1 MMTAKKIAA
10 VIAMAALSPAWG
22 TVYYWIANPPGSA
35 TWADATQLQN
45 WSVEW
50 GSDNQPVTSS
60 KATALPTNSDNL
72 WTCRDLLMDL
82 KGQTWTVNSYES
94 GKRYRLSDGQE
105 YYGSPEY
112 PFGVTNGTLNLTSDI
127 VLRTGGGVWIENG
140 ATVRFDNATVD
151 NNVPIHVRNGGT
163 CSFNLLQMNNG
174 KVAVESGGVLKFTY
188 FNFWSYA
195 RGTTVVE
202 NAGAV
207 IPMSSDTF
215 KINKTGGG
223 TPDSATTVILRQM
236 SGTWNLSGP
245 VMLNS
250 AVGNLTLNFELLGG
264 TVAATN
270 DVTFN
275 CNSAVVSADATATLD
290 VAAGS
295 SMDMSTFTYGS
306 GVSITKTGKGAIGFG
321 GAYPSELVI
330 SEGVA
335 NFGSANDVVFDS
347 LTLAAGTTNVFAL
360 GDAVAANLTVEDGAV
375 VKVSALALN
384 VGSTVIA
391 STNLQALT
399 RFADAINASM
409 GEDAELKAVV
419 SDGAVVLELAGGYNN
434 TIHVEEG
441 ESVTWSEWV
450 EANGEPLKSVTITKT
465 GGGTLV
471 VDAPL
476 DDFIG
481 GLVVSNGTWK
491 GSVPAHFCADGST
504 LTVVDGATIELAP
517 TEKNVMNLGS
527 RTLHLKGT
535 GVGGIGAVVE
545 TSIFEQK
552 DGCGFLSGTVVLDG
566 DTLVAATGSGRKSI
580 GYGAKVDMG
589 GHTLTLCHSNI
600 NYEICISALAPF
612 TNPGHIVFDKCTWF
626 VDTKLPALTSGGAT
640 NTISMGGSTAMKIY
654 GFDTQSPWTL
664 IWSDG
669 YWKFESGSDSS
680 WYGPT
685 LFTSGSTTHL
695 EGANGRTLTL
705 YGPVTG
711 AGTVNFNR
719 HVVTLNMP
727 NAANDFSGSFTGV
740 NGDSIN
746 AAGNVAGAATIGSG
760 SLKLLGVCNL
770 ASGDLTFNGES
781 SLTGGFGRV
790 TSITK
795 KGSGTLSLN
804 SHLGGGLLD
813 VQQGSVAYS
822 PMRGLFQGTAV
833 YDNDESASAAPERTK
848 INNGEAFSITNDV
861 AEELIYTTNR
871 SVWQNYMIVTYDG
884 YLWNNSDETVTW
896 NFHVCIDDM
905 ANLFIDGEQVV
916 GQSGWTDV
924 RKVDV
929 TLTPGPHRIV
939 FDAWNGTGGAGPS
952 NADGAWHDAHGV
964 GCTTKGLAVKMSKGS
979 GVTSDD
985 YEPLSANGVGYA
997 LTPGAAPTFDKVQL
1011 AAGTTLDLGGLPWT
1025 IPDLVGWGDID
1036 NGDVTIGSSWT
1047 IPSGDIGSE
1056 RLTVEGTLNFAT
1068 GAVIKIEKTS
1078 AFRVSGEGAVL
1089 ASAEGGITG
1098 PLPALDSAS
1107 NRIRL
1112 MYSANRKELRAFGM
1126 PFCVIIR

>member
-1 MMTAKKIAA
+1 MTAKKIAA

-50 GSDNQPVTSS
+50 GADNNPVTSA
-60 KATALPTNSDNL
+60 KATALPTSSDYL

-82 KGQTWTVNSYES
+82 KGQTWTVNSYMS
-94 GKRYRLSDGQE
+94 GKRYRISDGGE
-105 YYGSPEY
+105 YYGSLEY
-112 PFGVTNGTLNLTSDI
+112 PFGVTNGTLNLTADI
-127 VLRTGGGVWIENG
+127 VLRTEGGVWIENG
-140 ATVRFDNATVD
+140 AIVRFSNATVD
-151 NNVPIHVRNGGT
+151 NNVPIHVRDGGT
-163 CSFNLLQMNNG
+163 CFFDLLQMNNG
-174 KVAVESGGVLKFTY
+174 KVAVEPGGVLKLTY

-195 RGTTVVE
+195 SRTTVVE
-202 NAGAV
+202 NAGTV
-207 IPMSSDTF
+207 IPMSPDTF
-215 KINKTGGG
+215 KINKSGGG
-223 TPDSATTVILRQM
+223 TPGAATTAILRQM

-245 VMLNS
+245 VKLNP

-270 DVTFN
+270 DVTFD
-275 CNSAVVSADATATLD
+275 CDAATVSADATATLD

-295 SMDMSTFTYGS
+295 SMDMSTFTYGD
-306 GVSITKTGKGAIGFG
+306 GAAITKTGKGSISFG

-330 SEGVA
+330 SEGAA
-335 NFGSANDVVFDS
+335 NFGSAKDVVFDS

-360 GDAVAANLTVEDGAV
+360 GDAVATSLTVEDGAV
-375 VKVSALALN
+375 VKVSPLALN
-384 VGSTVIA
+384 AGSTVIA
-391 STNLQALT
+391 STDIQALT

-409 GEDAELKAVV
+409 GDDAELNAVV
-419 SDGAVVLELAGGYNN
+419 SDGAVVLELAGSYNN
-434 TIHVEEG
+434 TIDVAEG
-441 ESVTWSEWV
+441 ETVTWSEWV
-450 EANGEPLKSVTITKT
+450 EANGTPLKSVTITKT

-471 VDAPL
+471 VDEPL
-476 DDFIG
+476 DDFMG
-481 GLVVSNGTWK
+481 GMVVSNGTWK
-491 GSVPAHFCADGST
+491 GSVPAHFCADGSS
-504 LTVVDGATIELAP
+504 LTVMDGATIELAP
-517 TEKNVMNLGS
+517 TAKNVMNLGL
-527 RTLHLKGT
+527 RTLRLKGA

-545 TSIFEQK
+545 TSNFEQK
-552 DGCGFLSGTVVLDG
+552 DGCGFLSGTVILDG
-566 DTLVAATGSGRKSI
+566 DTLVSATGSGRKSI
-580 GYGAKVDMG
+580 GYHAKVDMG
-589 GHTLTLCHSNI
+589 GHTLALCRSNI

-612 TNPGHIVFDKCTWF
+612 TNPGHLLFSNCTWF
-626 VDTKLPALTSGGAT
+626 VDTPLPALASGGAT
-640 NTISMGGSTAMKIY
+640 NTISMRGSAAMKIY
-654 GFDTQSPWTL
+654 GCDTQSPWTL
-664 IWSDG
+664 IWSGG
-669 YWKFESGSDSS
+669 YWKFESERDSS

-685 LFTSGSTTHL
+685 VFTPGSITHL
-695 EGANGRTLTL
+695 EGHDGRSLTL

-727 NAANDFSGSFTGV
+727 NAANDFSGAFTGV

-746 AAGNVAGAATIGSG
+746 VAGNVAGAATIGSG

-795 KGSGTLSLN
+795 KGSGALSLN

-813 VQQGSVAYS
+813 VQQGSAAFS
-822 PMRGLFQGTAV
+822 PMRGLFQGAAV
-833 YDNDESASAAPERTK
+833 YNDDESASAAAERTK
-848 INNGEAFSITNDV
+848 INNGEVFSITNDV
-861 AEELIYTTNR
+861 AEELTYTTDR
-871 SVWQNYMIVTYDG
+871 SAWQNYMIATYDG

-905 ANLFIDGEQVV
+905 ANLFIDGERVV
-916 GQSGWTDV
+916 RQSGWTDV

-929 TLTPGPHRIV
+929 ILTPGPHRIV

-952 NADGAWHDAHGV
+952 DANGAWCDANGV
-964 GCTTKGLAVKMSKGS
+964 KCTTKGLAVKRSAGS

-985 YEPLSANGVGYA
+985 YEPLSANGAGYA
-997 LTPGAAPTFDKVQL
+997 LTPGVAPVFDTVRL

-1047 IPSGDIGSE
+1047 ISSGDIGSE
-1056 RLTVEGTLNFAT
+1056 QLTVEGTLNFAA
-1068 GAVIKIEKTS
+1068 GVVIKIEQTT
-1078 AFRVSGEGAVL
+1078 AFRLPGDGVVIAH
-1089 ASAEGGITG
+1089 AEGGITG
-1098 PLPALDSAS
+1098 PLPELDCAS
-1107 NRIRL
+1107 SRIRL
-1112 MYSANRKELRAFGM
+1112 MYSADRRELRAVGM